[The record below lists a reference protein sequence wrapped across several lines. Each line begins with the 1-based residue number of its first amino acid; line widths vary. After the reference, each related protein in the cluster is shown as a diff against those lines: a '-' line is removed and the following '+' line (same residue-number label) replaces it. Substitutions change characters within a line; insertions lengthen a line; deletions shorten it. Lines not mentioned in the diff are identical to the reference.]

1 MFTANHFIWIGICA
15 VLIIA
20 LSIVSIKLKLSL
32 KCASFIMS
40 GIASGSELLKI
51 FTHIEGAH
59 EGRGYLEPTAL
70 PLHLCSIL
78 IFVIFYITLA
88 KEGPM
93 KERLKSFFTPISL
106 AGGTLAILMATSGVN
121 FAKPFAYQCF
131 IYHAGIIWF
140 AIYLIA
146 TKQVSLGI
154 KAYKSNLV
162 ILGSLVFIMLW
173 VNSILSVYETNFFFL
188 VEPPADNL
196 PLLNMNN
203 GWYAYF
209 ATVVILGIVLLT
221 SVHLPSIIKE
231 ARSRALTKND
241 SSDII

>member
-1 MFTANHFIWIGICA
+1 MFTLEHFIWIGACII
-15 VLIIA
+15 LISA
-20 LSIVSIKLKLSL
+20 LSFVSIRFKFSFKV
-32 KCASFIMS
+32 ASYVMS
-40 GIASGSELLKI
+40 GIAVCSELLKI
-51 FTHIEGAH
+51 FTHIEYDG
-59 EGRGYLEPTAL
+59 ERGFLEPTAL

-78 IFVIFYITLA
+78 IFVIFYVTFA
-88 KEGPM
+88 KESKM
-93 KERLKSFFTPISL
+93 KERLKSFLVPISL
-106 AGGTLAILMATSGVN
+106 AGGTLAILMATSGVD

-131 IYHAGIIWF
+131 VYHAGIIWY

-146 TKQVSLGI
+146 TKQVSLGL

-173 VNSILSVYETNFFFL
+173 VNSALSAYETNFFFL

-209 ATVVILGIVLLT
+209 ATIIILGIVLLT
-221 SVHLPSIIKE
+221 SVHLPALIKE
-231 ARSRALTKND
+231 ARKNKA
-241 SSDII
+241 

>member
-1 MFTANHFIWIGICA
+1 VIFIS
-15 VLIIA
+15 A
-20 LSIVSIKLKLSL
+20 LSFVSIKFKFSF
-32 KCASFIMS
+32 KVASYIML
-40 GIASGSELLKI
+40 GIAVCSELLKI
-51 FTHIEGAH
+51 FTHIESAE

-106 AGGTLAILMATSGVN
+106 AGGTLAILMATSGVD
-121 FAKPFAYQCF
+121 FAKSFAYQCF

-154 KAYKSNLV
+154 KAYKSNLI

-173 VNSILSVYETNFFFL
+173 VNSILSVYETIFFFL

-209 ATVVILGIVLLT
+209 ATVIILGIVLLT
-221 SVHLPSIIKE
+221 SVHLPAIIKE
-231 ARSRALTKND
+231 SKKK
-241 SSDII
+241 